1 MKKIFA
7 LMMIFA
13 LVLMTG
19 CGGSQGGDNKPADKP
34 ADKGAIKLGTIK
46 HLNIT
51 ETLLDNYFEKASS
64 RMNQTA
70 GMYAPKH
77 VFFDNMVSMLA
88 ALESNQID
96 AISTYQIVAKY
107 LTAQNDNFEIV
118 KDRVP
123 KVSDSFC
130 CAMRA
135 DDTALKKE
143 FDDAILKLQAEGTL
157 KELVKTYVNDFDYK
171 SAPPAVEMPHFDG
184 SDTVKVAVT
193 GDLPPLDFVTVDGK
207 PAGFNTAFLAEVS
220 KIIGKNFELVQ
231 VDSGARSVALTS
243 DQVDVVF
250 WVAVPQ
256 TDTLAPPDCDKPEGV
271 ILTEPYF
278 SDEITHVTLKK

>member
-7 LMMIFA
+7 LLMICA

-19 CGGSQGGDNKPADKP
+19 CGGSQGGNPKPADNN
-34 ADKGAIKLGTIK
+34 GTVKLGMIK
-46 HLNIT
+46 HLNVT
-51 ETLLDNYFEKASS
+51 ETLLDNYFEKATS
-64 RMNQTA
+64 RMNQTSN
-70 GMYAPKH
+70 MYAPKH
-77 VFFDNMVSMLA
+77 VFFDNTVSMLA
-88 ALESNQID
+88 ALESEQID

-107 LTAQNDNFEIV
+107 LMAQNDKFDILH
-118 KDRVP
+118 DRAP

-130 CAMRA
+130 CALRGE
-135 DDTALKKE
+135 DGDLKKE
-143 FDDAILKLQAEGTL
+143 FDDAILKLTADGTL
-157 KELVKTYVNDFDYK
+157 KALIKTYINDLDYTT
-171 SAPPAVEMPHFDG
+171 SPPAVDMPNFDG
-184 SDTVKVAVT
+184 AETIKVAVT
-193 GDLPPLDFVTVDGK
+193 GDLPPLDFVTVDGR

-231 VDSGARSVALTS
+231 IDSGARSAALTS
-243 DQVDVVF
+243 KLVDVVF

-278 SDEITHVTLKK
+278 TDEIVHIQIKK